1 MAGLFSQRRVLKNRV
16 KVIFYR
22 RNCQRRMQSE
32 GYLLKF
38 FIHKITINEIMV
50 KDFKLDIT
58 MERLR
63 YTGC

>member
-1 MAGLFSQRRVLKNRV
+1 
-16 KVIFYR
+16 
-22 RNCQRRMQSE
+22 MQSE

-38 FIHKITINEIMV
+38 FIHKITINEIIMV

>member
-1 MAGLFSQRRVLKNRV
+1 MFIAETV
-16 KVIFYR
+16 K
-22 RNCQRRMQSE
+22 RRMQSE

-63 YTGC
+63 YTGCWHQMETPV